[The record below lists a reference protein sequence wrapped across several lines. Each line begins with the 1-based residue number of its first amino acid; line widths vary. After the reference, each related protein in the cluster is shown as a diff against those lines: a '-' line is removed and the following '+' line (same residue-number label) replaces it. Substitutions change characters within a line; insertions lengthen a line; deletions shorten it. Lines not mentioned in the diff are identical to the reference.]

1 VLLLALMLGICA
13 SVPALGGTPVDPPAD
28 PAATVTVS
36 STTVSQPV
44 PSVPVPPMVVTP
56 QPALH
61 VLQAGALQQ
70 TKKEIVAYRR
80 LAWRWED
87 LMGLHRTRYSVLVL
101 RTHSPAYADWALK
114 RQKRVTSHLHVRA
127 KRWMV
132 RQIHLYQSD
141 TALMWRVMGRPAG
154 ISRQLAAAGNVE
166 TRFTHARKQYQV
178 TLRVWRNPPHESEL
192 MCLHHYE
199 GSWNDRRNPKY
210 NGGLQMDKYFE
221 AAYGAPLVI
230 KYGGY
235 IATDASGHKYAVGG
249 HAYLWTPLEQMH
261 AAENAIRSRGFGPW
275 PQTRLDCHI

>member
-1 VLLLALMLGICA
+1 MLGICA
-13 SVPALGGTPVDPPAD
+13 SVPAMGGTPVDPPTD
-28 PAATVTVS
+28 PASAVTVG
-36 STTVSQPV
+36 STTTSQPV
-44 PSVPVPPMVVTP
+44 PLVPVPPLVVTP

-61 VLQAGALQQ
+61 VLETGALRQI
-70 TKKEIVAYRR
+70 KKKIVDYRR
-80 LAWRWED
+80 LAWHWED
-87 LMGLHRTRYSVLVL
+87 LMGLHRTHFSVAVM
-101 RTHSPAYADWALK
+101 RTHSLLYANWAFKL
-114 RQKRVTSHLHVRA
+114 QKQRTNQLHIHA

-132 RQIHLYQSD
+132 QQTHRYQSD
-141 TALMWRVMGRPAG
+141 TALMWQVMGRPAG
-154 ISRQLAAAGNVE
+154 VTRQLAAAGGIE
-166 TRFTHARKQYQV
+166 ARFNRARKQHQV

-192 MCLHHYE
+192 MCLHRYE

-221 AAYGAPLVI
+221 AAYGAALVI

-275 PQTRLDCHI
+275 PQTRLDCRI